1 MFNLRKWNKKRKF
14 QIIHIKNIDKSRTR
28 FSASYIQ
35 ICGQRNPNLDDCVLK
50 SIKNLKRKLIEGIPE
65 TDIMSIEPFLLN
77 NITIIDKPNIKIVGM
92 NVKLHHLSNF
102 HIEYLHLDLEK
113 MELDINL
120 HFDKNEINVDYNM
133 IINVSVP
140 LQKNGSLTLKG
151 GK

>member
-1 MFNLRKWNKKRKF
+1 MKQKRKF
-14 QIIHIKNIDKSRTR
+14 QRINIKNIDKSRTR

-35 ICGQRNPNLDDCVLK
+35 ICGQRNQRNLDDCVLK
-50 SIKNLKRKLIEGIPE
+50 SIKNLKKKLIEGIPE
-65 TDIMSIEPFLLN
+65 TDIMPIEPFLLN
-77 NITIIDKPNIKIVGM
+77 NITIINKPNIKIVGM

-120 HFDKNEINVDYNM
+120 HFDKNEINVDYNV

>member
-1 MFNLRKWNKKRKF
+1 MKQKRKF
-14 QIIHIKNIDKSRTR
+14 QRINIKNIDKSRTR

-35 ICGQRNPNLDDCVLK
+35 ICGQRNQRNLDDCVLK

-65 TDIMSIEPFLLN
+65 TDIMPIEPFLLN
-77 NITIIDKPNIKIVGM
+77 NITITDKPNIKIVGM

-120 HFDKNEINVDYNM
+120 HFDKNEINVDYNV

>member
-1 MFNLRKWNKKRKF
+1 M
-14 QIIHIKNIDKSRTR
+14 
-28 FSASYIQ
+28 
-35 ICGQRNPNLDDCVLK
+35 
-50 SIKNLKRKLIEGIPE
+50 KRKLIEGIPE

-120 HFDKNEINVDYNM
+120 HFDKNEINVDYNV